1 MLSEYVS
8 PTDIYNNG
16 FRLTNG
22 SRYLRGKN
30 QQIELSITFVLNL
43 YYILLYSALRRIIA
57 NSKCMYM
64 CEKRV
69 YKYKYLCKSSINLT

>member
-43 YYILLYSALRRIIA
+43 YYILLYSALRQRIQSVCICVK
-57 NSKCMYM
+57 NEYTN
-64 CEKRV
+64 
-69 YKYKYLCKSSINLT
+69 INIYVKVLLT